1 MEYISQFLGRV
12 DLGENLIYRGH
23 SDQRWV
29 LRPSVGRHYEGPWS
43 NVIECEMQ
51 VLADFKKR
59 AIPYLRTQ
67 PKADIEWH
75 CFGNAS
81 GGG

>member
-29 LRPSVGRHYEGPWS
+29 LRPSVGRHYEGPWF

-51 VLADFKKR
+51 VLGD
-59 AIPYLRTQ
+59 
-67 PKADIEWH
+67 
-75 CFGNAS
+75 GNGTGENGESS
-81 GGG
+81 GYGLT